1 MKRGPW
7 GEETRKA
14 CTHLGDRAAGGTTS
28 WEETGVSNEHV
39 RKLSPFSQERL
50 RVHLLENHGRKSPTK
65 GETLTISG
73 PSEGEGASQDYKP
86 QDKQTSQSGS
96 PVLKPQS

>member
-7 GEETRKA
+7 GEETRKE
-14 CTHLGDRAAGGTTS
+14 CTYQGDRAARGTTS

-50 RVHLLENHGRKSPTK
+50 RVHLLENHGRKIPTK
-65 GETLTISG
+65 GETLAISD

-86 QDKQTSQSGS
+86 QGKQTSQWG
-96 PVLKPQS
+96 PLC

>member
-7 GEETRKA
+7 GEETRKE
-14 CTHLGDRAAGGTTS
+14 CTYQGDRAARGTTS

-50 RVHLLENHGRKSPTK
+50 RVHLLENHGRKIPTK
-65 GETLTISG
+65 GETLAISG
-73 PSEGEGASQDYKP
+73 PSEGERASQDYKP